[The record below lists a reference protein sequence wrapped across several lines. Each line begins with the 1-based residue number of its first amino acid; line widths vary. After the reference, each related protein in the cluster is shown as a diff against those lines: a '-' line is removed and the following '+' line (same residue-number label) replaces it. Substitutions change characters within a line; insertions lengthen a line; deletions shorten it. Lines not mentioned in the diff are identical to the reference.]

1 MTSSSQPITPAFQRE
16 LDPLLLLPVR
26 LFIACLLADM
36 RWRDDVTVQG
46 VLRLSE
52 RKFAPHVERLRA
64 AGYVE
69 TLTKG
74 RRVELRLTTLG
85 LDRLTEHVKA
95 LDKVASMAAELV
107 SRGAQHS
114 GRSTRCDKRSADGP
128 KPCAED
134 L

>member
-1 MTSSSQPITPAFQRE
+1 MH
-16 LDPLLLLPVR
+16 
-26 LFIACLLADM
+26 
-36 RWRDDVTVQG
+36 WRDDVTVRG

-69 TLTKG
+69 TQTRG
-74 RRVELRLTTLG
+74 RRVELRLTMLG

-95 LDKVASMAAELV
+95 LDKVARIAAELV

-114 GRSTRCDKRSADGP
+114 SHSTN
-128 KPCAED
+128 

>member
-1 MTSSSQPITPAFQRE
+1 MTSSPRPIVPAFQRE

-36 RWRDDVTVQG
+36 RWCDDVAVQG

-52 RKFAPHVERLRA
+52 RRFDPHVERLRA

-69 TLTKG
+69 ARTEG
-74 RRVELRLTTLG
+74 RRVRLRLTRLG
-85 LDRLTEHVKA
+85 LDRLTEHVIA
-95 LDKVASMAAELV
+95 LDRVAATAAELV
-107 SRGAQHS
+107 TVQRAAL
-114 GRSTRCDKRSADGP
+114 RPPDN
-128 KPCAED
+128 